1 MTSPSRRHDA
11 DVFIEEWAPDL
22 AALVRD
28 AWPHL
33 RYVGPRVIDAHPG
46 LLITGARGQ
55 AARYPFQLNAFL
67 YLSNEGLATFF
78 QDDLIAYARFNAG
91 LRTLDVYCLGFDVD
105 LAGASQADPKTKM
118 ISLDPR
124 IAPQRR

>member
-1 MTSPSRRHDA
+1 MTSPSRQHDA
-11 DVFIEEWAPDL
+11 DLFIEEWAPDL

-33 RYVGPRVIDAHPG
+33 RYVGPRIIDGQPG
-46 LLITGARGQ
+46 LLMTGARGQ
-55 AARYPFQLNAFL
+55 DARYPSQLNAFL

-91 LRTLDVYCLGFDVD
+91 LRTLDAYCLTFEVD
-105 LAGASQADPKTKM
+105 LPGGSQADPRTKM
-118 ISLDPR
+118 MCLDSR
-124 IAPQRR
+124 IGPQRR